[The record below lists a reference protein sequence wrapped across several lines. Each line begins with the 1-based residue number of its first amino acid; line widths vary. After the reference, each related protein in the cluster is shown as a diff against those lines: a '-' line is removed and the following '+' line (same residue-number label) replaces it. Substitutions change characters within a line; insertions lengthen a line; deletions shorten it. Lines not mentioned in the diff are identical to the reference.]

1 MTAPDPRPTSASEP
15 AAESRSEAAPQIAPS
30 PFNLPDVRQVPVRQP
45 LDWLRRGWADFGP
58 ASAFYGVCFA
68 LMGGF
73 IHMVFREA
81 PQYVTSLAMGFMLVG
96 PFLAIGLY
104 DLSRQKGLGGPV
116 RLVPS
121 LTAWRANP
129 GAIGV
134 YVLILT
140 VIFLVWARASLVT
153 FALFHDEGLPSLV
166 ALVAQLARGE
176 NIALILAWL
185 GVGLLFAALVFALSV
200 VSIPFL
206 LDARAEAVTAA
217 AASVVALVRNLPAM
231 VLWAALIALMTSAG
245 LALFYVGLVV
255 VVPVIGHA
263 TWHAYKDLIG
273 PRADIPP
280 TPGNT

>member
-1 MTAPDPRPTSASEP
+1 MTAPET
-15 AAESRSEAAPQIAPS
+15 APS
-30 PFNLPDVRQVPVRQP
+30 PFNLPEVRQVPPMRP
-45 LDWLRRGWADFGP
+45 LSWLRKGWTDFG
-58 ASAFYGVCFA
+58 ASSAFYGVCFA
-68 LMGGF
+68 LMGGV
-73 IHMVFREA
+73 IHLMFREA

-104 DLSRQKGLGGPV
+104 DLSRQKALTGAP
-116 RLVPS
+116 RLLPS

-176 NIALILAWL
+176 NIALIFAWL
-185 GVGLLFAALVFALSV
+185 GVGLLFATLVFALSV

-231 VLWAALIALMTSAG
+231 ALWAALIAVLTGVG
-245 LALFYVGLVV
+245 LALFYVGLIV

-273 PRADIPP
+273 PRADSQPAA
-280 TPGNT
+280 

>member
-1 MTAPDPRPTSASEP
+1 MSAPEL
-15 AAESRSEAAPQIAPS
+15 APS
-30 PFNLPDVRQVPVRQP
+30 PFNLPEVRQVETVRP
-45 LDWLRRGWADFGP
+45 LQWLRRGWADFG
-58 ASAFYGVCFA
+58 AGSAFYGVCFA
-68 LMGGF
+68 LMGGV
-73 IHMVFREA
+73 IHLGFREA

-104 DLSRQKGLGGPV
+104 DLSRQISISGNA
-116 RLVPS
+116 RLLPS

-185 GVGLLFAALVFALSV
+185 GVGFIFATLVFALSV

-217 AASVVALVRNLPAM
+217 AASVVALTRNLPAM
-231 VLWAALIALMTSAG
+231 ALWAGLIAFLTGVG
-245 LALFYVGLVV
+245 LALFYVGLIV

-273 PRADIPP
+273 PQADS
-280 TPGNT
+280 TAED

>member
-1 MTAPDPRPTSASEP
+1 MS
-15 AAESRSEAAPQIAPS
+15 APQIAPP
-30 PFNLPDVRQVPVRQP
+30 PFSLPSVRRVPLSRP
-45 LDWLRRGWADFGP
+45 LRWLRLGWADFG
-58 ASAFYGVCFA
+58 AGSAFYGVCFA
-68 LMGGF
+68 FMGGF
-73 IHMVFREA
+73 IHLVFREA

-104 DLSRQKGLGGPV
+104 DLSRQKGLTGTAH
-116 RLVPS
+116 LLPS
-121 LTAWRANP
+121 LTAWRVNP

-153 FALFHDEGLPSLV
+153 FALFHDQGLPSLV

-176 NIALILAWL
+176 NIPLILAWL
-185 GVGLLFAALVFALSV
+185 GVGLLFATLVFALSV

-217 AASVVALVRNLPAM
+217 AASVMALTRNLPAM
-231 VLWAALIALMTSAG
+231 LLWAALIALLTGLG
-245 LALFYVGLVV
+245 LALYYVGLVV

-273 PRADIPP
+273 PGPEGQPEA
-280 TPGNT
+280 

>member
-1 MTAPDPRPTSASEP
+1 MSAPEV
-15 AAESRSEAAPQIAPS
+15 APS
-30 PFNLPDVRQVPVRQP
+30 PFNLPEVRQVAAGRP
-45 LDWLRRGWADFGP
+45 LHWLRLGWADFGP
-58 ASAFYGVCFA
+58 GSAFYGLCFA
-68 LMGGF
+68 LMGGV
-73 IHMVFREA
+73 IHLVFREA

-104 DLSRQKGLGGPV
+104 DLSRQKQISGRA
-116 RLVPS
+116 RLLPS

-176 NIALILAWL
+176 NIGLILAWL
-185 GVGLLFAALVFALSV
+185 GVGLLFASLVFALSV

-231 VLWAALIALMTSAG
+231 GLWAGLIALLTGAG
-245 LALFYVGLVV
+245 LVLFYIGLIV

-273 PRADIPP
+273 PRADASSPQDA
-280 TPGNT
+280 

>member
-1 MTAPDPRPTSASEP
+1 M
-15 AAESRSEAAPQIAPS
+15 AAPELS
-30 PFNLPDVRQVPVRQP
+30 PNPFHLPEVRQVPAMRPFV
-45 LDWLRRGWADFGP
+45 WLRRGWADFGP
-58 ASAFYGVCFA
+58 GSAFYGLCFA
-68 LMGGF
+68 VMGGI
-73 IHMVFREA
+73 IHLVFREA

-104 DLSRQKGLGGPV
+104 DLSRQKALRGRA

-121 LTAWRANP
+121 LTAWCANP

-166 ALVAQLARGE
+166 TLVAQLVRGE
-176 NIALILAWL
+176 NIPLILAWL

-217 AASVVALVRNLPAM
+217 AASVVALARNLPAM
-231 VLWAALIALMTSAG
+231 ALWAGLIAVLTGAG

-273 PRADIPP
+273 AHAAAQPDA
-280 TPGNT
+280 